1 MYALYKSNMQKNQQE
16 MNSMADKRESSVKK
30 NAYMHELCKTENHS
44 SRKTVD

>member
-1 MYALYKSNMQKNQQE
+1 MQKDQQK
-16 MNSMADKRESSVKK
+16 MNSMTDKRELSVK